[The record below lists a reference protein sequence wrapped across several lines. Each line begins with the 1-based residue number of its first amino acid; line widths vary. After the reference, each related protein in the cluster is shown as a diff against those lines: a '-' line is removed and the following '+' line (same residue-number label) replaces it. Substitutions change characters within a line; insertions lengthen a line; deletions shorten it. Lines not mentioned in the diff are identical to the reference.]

1 MTISQRIEA
10 IPSGNDVFAS
20 EITVTDVP
28 SKHFLAVTENTI
40 SEGSTTR
47 EITVEVLPLE
57 QAPGGTFY
65 LSSNMFNRI
74 GREIAIKVTV
84 SQNGQTLGTNTTNY
98 SS

>member
-1 MTISQRIEA
+1 MTISQRIDA
-10 IPSGNDVFAS
+10 IPSGNNIFDT

-28 SKHFLAVTENTI
+28 SKHFLAITGNSI

-47 EITVEVLPLE
+47 EIIVEVMPLE
-57 QAPGGTFY
+57 QAPGGTIY
-65 LSSNMFNRI
+65 LSSNVINRAS
-74 GREIAIKVTV
+74 GESAIKVTV